1 MVKLNNACLPCKQYS
16 RPRMCSNRSPLVKC
30 LTVSATKS
38 CSELYLITYNRKFS
52 TCAAK
57 CATKSCSELYLIT
70 YNRKFSTCA
79 ARKESLDGALRH
91 CNIHVRFSHT
101 NLHEV

>member
-1 MVKLNNACLPCKQYS
+1 MVKLNNACLSCKQYS
-16 RPRMCSNRSPLVKC
+16 RPRMRSNRSPLVKC

-38 CSELYLITYNRKFS
+38 CSK
-52 TCAAK
+52 
-57 CATKSCSELYLIT
+57 LYLIT

-91 CNIHVRFSHT
+91 CNTRALFTYEFARGLIRQYSPAASYVDAKKFRT
-101 NLHEV
+101 A